1 MSTTGEAVDARAAA
15 AAPVNEGR
23 LQQAVSDARAEILGD
38 ITAFKQD
45 VADKLITQDEKLE
58 TLDRNIEKE
67 KLDREYKGMEG
78 EFRVTGY
85 SWTLSDLGRPGT
97 AARRRFVSN
106 LIRKVFVN
114 QELLDQETATAT
126 PIADLRPIGW
136 RDNNPLIVKFLDLM
150 VAHGIKERLPKLPN
164 LPSTIK
170 VREMRP
176 IILDSMYND
185 LLRIRRALRDEN
197 TQRTIYIE
205 ERSFLPYLSLVEK
218 SITDGVVYRT
228 RPEFAWSDPRFE
240 DPIIH
245 HDAYAREF
253 RARPAGLRNQS
264 NNGRGGTQ
272 RGRGSRG
279 GNRGRGGRGGHP
291 SGPTTRS
298 QQSQHQALPQSDQM
312 EQ

>member
-1 MSTTGEAVDARAAA
+1 MATTGEAPDAAATA

-23 LQQAVSDARAEILGD
+23 LQRAVSDSRADILGD
-38 ITAFKQD
+38 ITAFKQS
-45 VADKLITQDEKLE
+45 VTEKLLSQDEKIKL
-58 TLDRNIEKE
+58 LDRNIEKE
-67 KLDREYKGMEG
+67 KFDREYKGMEG

-97 AARRRFVSN
+97 ATRRRFVSN

-114 QELLDQETATAT
+114 QELLDQETANAT

-136 RDNNPLIVKFLDLM
+136 RDNNPLVVKFSDLM
-150 VAHGIKERLPKLPN
+150 VAHGIKERLHKLPN

-185 LLRIRRALRDEN
+185 LLRIRRELRGEN
-197 TQRTIYIE
+197 LQRTIYIE
-205 ERSFLPYLSLVEK
+205 EKSFPPYLSLVEK
-218 SITDGVVYRT
+218 SFIDNVPCRT
-228 RPEFAWSDPRFE
+228 RLEITWSDPRFE

-245 HDAYAREF
+245 HDEYAREF
-253 RARPAGLRNQS
+253 RARSAGQRNQS
-264 NNGRGGTQ
+264 TSGRGGTA

-279 GNRGRGGRGGHP
+279 GNRGGRGGRGGQAA
-291 SGPTTRS
+291 GPTTRS
-298 QQSQHQALPQSDQM
+298 QQNASDHM
-312 EQ
+312 EL